1 MGLALNT
8 VERYIMDATREI
20 REQLKH
26 FCPD

>member
-8 VERYIMDATREI
+8 VERYIMDATREM
-20 REQLKH
+20 REQLER